1 MKKVIVALC
10 CILSASAYTLTLQE
24 ELLIVNRL
32 AIRMQCTP
40 EWEDNLTLQR
50 TGRLLTPRFT
60 RYEDLFQAG
69 CPSNH
74 VGGSWTAEECRKAF
88 EDFVNDIPVLST
100 NGTCK
105 CIEGLGGLALGY
117 CHKFGQTN
125 VLGAAM
131 RILAAKGSAA
141 QGAAT
146 SVFADFAVP
155 SDEINDFAAN
165 MLTNEMAMTASLRSY
180 FLDAYVDA
188 LIKRRTECRPACFT
202 NGVALVIKVV
212 DGREGSTALDQLLM
226 ASFQSYENSSN
237 RLAVARAALADT
249 RPAPTYAESAIE
261 DHFIPI
267 TNRLMNA
274 PQPLPEVP
282 ELRNLGR

>member
-1 MKKVIVALC
+1 MRMIVAMLFVC
-10 CILSASAYTLTLQE
+10 VLAYAHAHTLQE
-24 ELLIVNRL
+24 EVEVARFLSICIQSDWDDNVSAAPSTNLVEIKYQTYDDLL
-32 AIRMQCTP
+32 QT
-40 EWEDNLTLQR
+40 
-50 TGRLLTPRFT
+50 RF
-60 RYEDLFQAG
+60 
-69 CPSNH
+69 PSNH
-74 VGGSWTAEECRKAF
+74 VGFAWTRDER
-88 EDFVNDIPVLST
+88 EDAIENFLDNIPVLST
-100 NGTCK
+100 NGLCRG
-105 CIEGLGGLALGY
+105 ISGHAGIILGF
-117 CHKFGQTN
+117 CRDHGQTN

-131 RILAAKGSAA
+131 RILSAKGSAA

-155 SDEINDFAAN
+155 SDEINAFAAN
-165 MLTNEMAMTASLRSY
+165 MLTNEMAMTSSLRSY